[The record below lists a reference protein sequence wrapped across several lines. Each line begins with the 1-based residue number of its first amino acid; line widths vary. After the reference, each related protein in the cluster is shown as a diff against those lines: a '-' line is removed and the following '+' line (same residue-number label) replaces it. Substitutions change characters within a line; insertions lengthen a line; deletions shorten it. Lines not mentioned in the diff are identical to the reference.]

1 MASISSGMSNGT
13 SKPGYIN
20 SFMSFLENQ
29 EPGAKPAKVN
39 EPQRDLNTL
48 SDPDD
53 PEPVPDDPQSDSEQA
68 VVKEETIDVKSELFA
83 TSIEF
88 EPPEEDVTPTDHT
101 PAVPT
106 STTGQPP
113 TEYLSLTDGENT
125 NSSEAT
131 NNGEVGEKPR
141 GGRRNVARRGR
152 QHKAGVTPST
162 GGITPQRDIP
172 RRAARSVQRYGL
184 IDAESDGLAD
194 SDPDF
199 QLSDSDDD
207 PDFDPVN
214 RKTNSLSDEEE
225 FRPRR
230 GRGRG
235 RGLGGSRGR
244 GSGRGGVKRTLD
256 SNSGKVSSSGDKS
269 SSPGATNPP
278 KRRGRPPTYQTVTV
292 VSGGGSD
299 GGGED
304 NVVIST
310 DDKKSPSKLSSAYN
324 YAGGRVQRQNQAI
337 RLPEGPQLTAEQL
350 KMVESQFKSGDF
362 VMSKKDMDMMEHPPI
377 WRIDGKSLLQKFQ
390 AFEKDGKTLYRNIST
405 YSGWT
410 SHAKAL
416 YVGVRVTFVFQ
427 SRYDTVVEMVGI
439 RYADDE
445 PDNENEEEEPSWSA
459 VKYQHPQD
467 FEISEE
473 LRSHMPSFEIY
484 LQTLISQALDNNF
497 LMEIYEENDDY
508 FVERVKVIDELAEQ
522 RKKKILEIVDW
533 SDQFRSSLDTWPCVN
548 VMITKNADMC
558 QACTKNPASK
568 LSQLYGQPYNQQTLR
583 SREPLPAEL
592 DAKNFE
598 VCDRC
603 SNISQMYNKV
613 SHQKYDYYSQC
624 KSTVTNMRVTHPSKH
639 TTTILRDLLA
649 NDHWIMGLFRSMCTT
664 WIKVDRI
671 YQDEMEYLKKTGNE
685 TENPEKIVIEMEN
698 LEKTDNETENLEKTD
713 NTENLE
719 KNANETENLEKTDKE
734 TT

>member
-1 MASISSGMSNGT
+1 MASMSSGMANGT
-13 SKPGYIN
+13 SKPGYMN

-29 EPGAKPAKVN
+29 EPGDKTGN
-39 EPQRDLNTL
+39 EDEER
-48 SDPDD
+48 
-53 PEPVPDDPQSDSEQA
+53 PEPNITSDVDEAQSMYENPRTNIEETA
-68 VVKEETIDVKSELFA
+68 VKEEIPEIKTEISSTVVEID
-83 TSIEF
+83 
-88 EPPEEDVTPTDHT
+88 PPEEDVTPTDHT
-101 PAVPT
+101 PADPT
-106 STTGQPP
+106 PSTDQPP
-113 TEYLSLTDGENT
+113 TACSINTEPSEKLLVTDGENT

-131 NNGEVGEKPR
+131 STSDGGEVPR
-141 GGRRNVARRGR
+141 SGRRNVARRGR
-152 QHKAGVTPST
+152 RRSVGT
-162 GGITPQRDIP
+162 GGVDQGTGEAAPQRETP
-172 RRAARSVQRYGL
+172 RRAARSIQRYGH
-184 IDAESDGLAD
+184 IDAESDGFAD

-199 QLSDSDDD
+199 HLSDSDDD
-207 PDFDPVN
+207 PDFNPIN
-214 RKTNSLSDEEE
+214 RKANAASDEED

-235 RGLGGSRGR
+235 RGVGGYRSRG
-244 GSGRGGVKRTLD
+244 GSGRGGVKRVLD
-256 SNSGKVSSSGDKS
+256 GNASKDETPNIDEKPSSTSSSS
-269 SSPGATNPP
+269 TPSNPP
-278 KRRGRPPTYQTVTV
+278 KRRGRPPSYPIAAAPTNV
-292 VSGGGSD
+292 GACD
-299 GGGED
+299 GGED
-304 NVVIST
+304 NIVSST
-310 DDKKSPSKLSSAYN
+310 DDRKSPSKLSSAYN
-324 YAGGRVQRQNQAI
+324 YAGGRAQRQNQTI

-350 KMVESQFKSGDF
+350 EMVESQFKSGDF
-362 VMSKKDMDMMEHPPI
+362 VMAKKDMDMMEHPPI

-410 SHAKAL
+410 SQAKAL
-416 YVGVRVTFVFQ
+416 YVGVHVTFVFQ
-427 SRYDTVVEMVGI
+427 SRYDTVVELVGI
-439 RYADDE
+439 KDADEE
-445 PDNENEEEEPSWSA
+445 PEKRKEEVEPSWSA
-459 VKYQHPQD
+459 VKNQQQD

-522 RKKKILEIVDW
+522 RKKKILEIVHWD
-533 SDQFRSSLDTWPCVN
+533 DQFRNSLDTWPCIN
-548 VMITKNADMC
+548 VMITKNADIC
-558 QACTKNPASK
+558 QACSKNPATK

-583 SREPLPAEL
+583 SREPLPAEI

-664 WIKVDRI
+664 WIKVDRL
-671 YQDEMEYLKKTGNE
+671 YQEETESLKKTENE
-685 TENPEKIVIEMEN
+685 T
-698 LEKTDNETENLEKTD
+698 T
-713 NTENLE
+713 
-719 KNANETENLEKTDKE
+719 
-734 TT
+734 